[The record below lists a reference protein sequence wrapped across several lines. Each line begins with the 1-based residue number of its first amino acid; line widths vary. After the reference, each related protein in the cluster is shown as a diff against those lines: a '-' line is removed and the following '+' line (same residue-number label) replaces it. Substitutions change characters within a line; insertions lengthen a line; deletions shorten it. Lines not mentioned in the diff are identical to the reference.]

1 MAEKKKND
9 EATKSPAPEER
20 QEATEAEKPAPPAPA
35 PQPVAAPSPKPP
47 MSPVAPVAPARG
59 GLLGRAK
66 PSPAHLSAL
75 ASATRTSPLVLA
87 AVKAA
92 YGWTERTRLTRQ
104 EFLRRRDEWLA
115 RPASE
120 V

>member
-9 EATKSPAPEER
+9 DTTMGPAPEEKV
-20 QEATEAEKPAPPAPA
+20 EGKTVETPAAPA
-35 PQPVAAPSPKPP
+35 PQPVAAPAPKPTVA
-47 MSPVAPVAPARG
+47 PVAPVAPVRG

-66 PSPAHLSAL
+66 PSPAHVSAL
-75 ASATRTSPLVLA
+75 ASATGTSPLVLA
-87 AVKAA
+87 AIRAA
-92 YGWTERTRLTRQ
+92 YGWTDRTRLTRS
-104 EFLRRRDEWLA
+104 EFLRKRDEWLA

>member
-9 EATKSPAPEER
+9 DRTTEPAPEE
-20 QEATEAEKPAPPAPA
+20 KPAVA
-35 PQPVAAPSPKPP
+35 PQPVAAPAPKPP
-47 MSPVAPVAPARG
+47 AAPVAPVAPVRG

-66 PSPAHLSAL
+66 PTPAMLSAL
-75 ASATRTSPLVLA
+75 ASATGTTPLVLA
-87 AVKAA
+87 ALKAA
-92 YGWTERTRLTRQ
+92 YGWTERTRLTRP

>member
-9 EATKSPAPEER
+9 DKMTAPAPEEKP
-20 QEATEAEKPAPPAPA
+20 EAKVEKPAAPAPA
-35 PQPVAAPSPKPP
+35 LAPNPTALPK
-47 MSPVAPVAPARG
+47 APAAPARG
-59 GLLGRAK
+59 GLLGRAR
-66 PSPAHLSAL
+66 PTPAPVFAL
-75 ASATRTSPLVLA
+75 ASATGTSPLVLA
-87 AVKAA
+87 ALKAA
-92 YGWTERTRLTRQ
+92 YRWTERTKLTRQ

>member
-9 EATKSPAPEER
+9 DKTTGIAPEE
-20 QEATEAEKPAPPAPA
+20 KPAAA
-35 PQPVAAPSPKPP
+35 PQPVAAPAPKP
-47 MSPVAPVAPARG
+47 PVAPVRG
-59 GLLGRAK
+59 GLMGRAK
-66 PSPAHLSAL
+66 PTPAPLSAL
-75 ASATRTSPLVLA
+75 ATATGTSPLVLA
-87 AVKAA
+87 ALKAA
-92 YGWTERTRLTRQ
+92 YGWTERTRLTRP

>member
-9 EATKSPAPEER
+9 DKTTETAPEE
-20 QEATEAEKPAPPAPA
+20 KPVAA
-35 PQPVAAPSPKPP
+35 PQPVAAPAPKPP
-47 MSPVAPVAPARG
+47 AAAVAPVAPVAPVRG

-66 PSPAHLSAL
+66 PSPAHVSAL
-75 ASATRTSPLVLA
+75 ASATGTSPLVLA
-87 AVKAA
+87 AIRAA
-92 YGWTERTRLTRQ
+92 YGWTDRTRLTRS
-104 EFLRRRDEWLA
+104 EFLRKRDEWLA

>member
-9 EATKSPAPEER
+9 EVTTAPALEEKLESKAKR
-20 QEATEAEKPAPPAPA
+20 PAAPA
-35 PQPVAAPSPKPP
+35 PQPVAPAPKPP
-47 MSPVAPVAPARG
+47 APPARG

-66 PSPAHLSAL
+66 PIPAPLPAL
-75 ASATRTSPLVLA
+75 ASATGTSPIVLA
-87 AVKAA
+87 ALKAA
-92 YGWTERTRLTRQ
+92 YGWTDRTRLTRR
-104 EFLRRRDEWLA
+104 EFLRKRDEWLA